1 MIGIKKTAMK
11 RQHKLILDA
20 FLLGIVGAGAAQLF
34 NFLLHYISSFFLVTI
49 AGYTPPALPTE
60 GGRLVEAVGSH
71 GLWLIPVVT
80 TIGGLIS
87 GFLVYALAPEAE
99 GHGSDTVVKSFHHL
113 KGYLRPRVA
122 PIKTIASAITIGS
135 GGAAGREGPTAL
147 ITAGVGSIYA
157 DFGRRSDEDRRL
169 LILMGMAAG
178 LAAIFRSPVGT
189 AFFAIEVLYGGM
201 EFEASALLYT
211 MVASI
216 VAYGLNG
223 LFAGFTPLF
232 IVPDSLLLPTPSEYG
247 WYLVLGILSGIV
259 ATVLPL
265 AFYGMRDLFHKIPCP
280 PHIKPAIGGL
290 VLGLLALGLPQVLGG
305 GYGWI
310 QLAIDGKLGL
320 WLLCMLPLAK
330 IIAMSLTVSSGG
342 SGGVFAPSLYV
353 GAMLG
358 GALAMVFHLPTAPFV
373 VVGMSAVFG
382 AAGRVPIATLLMVV
396 EMTGG
401 YQLLVVTALAVSIS
415 YFIQYLLS
423 DHLSY
428 QCLYEAQVEG
438 RAHSPAHHAEYML
451 AALHI
456 LNAHEVQLADPGEH
470 IKLQQLLK
478 TGIPIDLSEEKQ
490 LRMGRVA
497 VGAAGKTIAEIMDT
511 LPEEKRKLARIVAVF
526 RGRHSLLSYDT
537 LRLQPE
543 DQVLCIGS
551 AEIWDELAK
560 FLIFAAH
567 GEKK

>member
-1 MIGIKKTAMK
+1 MK

-34 NFLLHYISSFFLVTI
+34 NVLLHYISFFFQGTI
-49 AGYTPPALPTE
+49 AGYSAPGLPTE
-60 GGRLVEAVGSH
+60 GGHLVQVIGPH

-87 GFLVYALAPEAE
+87 GFLVYFFAPEAE
-99 GHGSDTVVKSFHHL
+99 GHGSDTVVKAFHHM

-157 DFGRRSDEDRRL
+157 DFGHRSDEDRRL
-169 LILMGMAAG
+169 LIIMGMAAG

-223 LFAGFTPLF
+223 LFADFTPLF
-232 IVPDSLLLPTPSEYG
+232 IVPDSLLLPTTSEYG
-247 WYLVLGILSGIV
+247 WYLILGIVSGIV
-259 ATVLPL
+259 ATALPP

-280 PHIKPAIGGL
+280 PHVKPAIGGL
-290 VLGLLALGLPQVLGG
+290 LLGLLALALPQVLGG

-320 WLLCMLPLAK
+320 WLLCILPLAK
-330 IIAMSLTVSSGG
+330 IVAMSLTVSSGG

-358 GALAMVFHLPTAPFV
+358 GALATIFHLPMAPFV
-373 VVGMSAVFG
+373 IVGMSAVFG

-415 YFIQYLLS
+415 YFIQYLLA

-428 QCLYEAQVEG
+428 PCLYEAQVEG
-438 RAHSPAHHAEYML
+438 REHSPAHHAEYML

-456 LNAHEVQLADPGEH
+456 LNAHEVRLAGPREH

-478 TGIPIDLSEEKQ
+478 TGIPIDLSDEKQ
-490 LRMGRVA
+490 LRMGRVR
-497 VGAAGKTIAEIMDT
+497 VPAAGKTIAEIMDV
-511 LPEEKRKLARIVAVF
+511 LPEEKRELVRIVAVF

-537 LRLQPE
+537 LRLQAE
-543 DQVLCIGS
+543 DQVLCIGT
-551 AEIWDELAK
+551 ADVWDNL
-560 FLIFAAH
+560 
-567 GEKK
+567 EKYLLFETDTEK

>member
-1 MIGIKKTAMK
+1 MIGPKNISMK

-20 FLLGIVGAGAAQLF
+20 FLLGIVGAGAAQCF
-34 NFLLHYISSFFLVTI
+34 NFLVHYSSLFFLGTL
-49 AGYTPPALPTE
+49 AGYSAPGLPTE
-60 GGRLVEAVGSH
+60 GGHLFQVIGSH

-80 TIGGLIS
+80 TIGGLLS
-87 GFLVYALAPEAE
+87 GLLVYILAPEAE
-99 GHGSDTVVKSFHHL
+99 GHGSDTVVNAFHHM

-157 DFGRRSDEDRRL
+157 DFGHRSDEDRRL
-169 LILMGMAAG
+169 LIIMGMAAG

-223 LFAGFTPLF
+223 FFAGFTPLF
-232 IVPDSLLLPTPSEYG
+232 IVPDSLLLPTTSEYG

-280 PHIKPAIGGL
+280 PHVKPAIGGL
-290 VLGLLALGLPQVLGG
+290 LLGLFALCLPQILGG

-320 WLLCMLPLAK
+320 WLLCVLPLAK
-330 IIAMSLTVSSGG
+330 IVAMSLTVSSGG

-358 GALAMVFHLPTAPFV
+358 GALATIFHLPAAPFV

-401 YQLLVVTALAVSIS
+401 YQLLVVTALSVSIS
-415 YFIQYLLS
+415 YFIQYFLS
-423 DHLSY
+423 EHVSY

-456 LNAHEVQLADPGEH
+456 LNAHEIQLAGPSEH

-490 LRMGRVA
+490 MRMGRVTA
-497 VGAAGKTIAEIMDT
+497 RADGKTIADIMDM
-511 LPEEKRKLARIVAVF
+511 LPDEKRKLVRIVAVF
-526 RGRHSLLSYDT
+526 RGHHSLLAYDT
-537 LRLQPE
+537 MRLQTE

-551 AEIWDELAK
+551 AEVWDDLEK
-560 FLIFAAH
+560 YLIFDIR
-567 GEKK
+567 